1 MPWDVIR
8 IGFTYWLLLEGDDV
22 AEDYNIAG
30 IPTMYIIDQE
40 VRITFVEVGANPE
53 IGDMLFSAVD
63 SLLATE

>member
-8 IGFTYWLLLEGDDV
+8 IGFTYGLLLEGDDV
-22 AEDYNIAG
+22 AEDYDVAG

-40 VRITFVEVGANPE
+40 GRIAFIEVGANPE